1 MRFVSWNV
9 NGIRA
14 ILKKG
19 FLSRLREFD
28 PDILCL
34 QETRA
39 HPDQVAAR
47 WPRKYWQYWNVA
59 ERKGYSGTA
68 VFTRIE
74 PEEVSMGI
82 GEKLGDREG
91 RVITL
96 RFPDFYLV
104 NVYTPNSR
112 RDLSRLDYRT
122 QVWDVA
128 FLAYLRELE
137 IRLPVVFCGDLNV
150 AHREIDLANPRA
162 NRRNAGFTNEERARL
177 TKYIEAGFVDTF
189 REFELEGGHYSW
201 WSYTGQARARNIGWR
216 IDYFFV
222 SQSLQ
227 PRLKEAD
234 ILPWAIGSD
243 HCPVGLTLE

>member
-14 ILKKG
+14 VLKKG
-19 FLSRLREFD
+19 FLGRLREID

-39 HPDQVAAR
+39 HPDQVTAR
-47 WPRKYWQYWNVA
+47 WPRKYRQYWNVA
-59 ERKGYSGTA
+59 ERKGYAGTA
-68 VFTRIE
+68 VFTKIE
-74 PEEVSMGI
+74 PEEVTMGI
-82 GEKLGDREG
+82 GEELGDREG

-112 RDLSRLDYRT
+112 RDLSRLEYRT

-137 IRLPVVFCGDLNV
+137 SHLPVVFCGDLNV
-150 AHREIDLANPRA
+150 AHREIDLANPQA
-162 NRRNAGFTNEERARL
+162 NRRNAGFTDEERARL
-177 TKYIEAGFVDTF
+177 TKYIEADFIDTF
-189 REFELEGGHYSW
+189 REFESAGGHYSW
-201 WSYTGQARARNIGWR
+201 WSYMGRAREKNVGWR

-222 SQSLQ
+222 SKSLKS
-227 PRLKEAD
+227 RLKEAD
-234 ILPWAIGSD
+234 ILPWVIGAD
-243 HCPVGLTLE
+243 HCPVRLTLE